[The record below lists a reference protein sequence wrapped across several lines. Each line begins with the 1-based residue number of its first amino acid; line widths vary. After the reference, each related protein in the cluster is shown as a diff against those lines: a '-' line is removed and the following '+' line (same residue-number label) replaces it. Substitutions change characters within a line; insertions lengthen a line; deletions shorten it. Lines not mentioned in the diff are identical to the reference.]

1 MINRIRFKIAG
12 EIYRLVL
19 IIVLKSKSNILI
31 SECFDINVGLA
42 GFLIYGVPLQSE
54 NKTL

>member
-1 MINRIRFKIAG
+1 MLYFKC
-12 EIYRLVL
+12 L
-19 IIVLKSKSNILI
+19 IKGCHLGNVVLKSKSNILI

-42 GFLIYGVPLQSE
+42 GFLIYGVLLQSE

>member
-42 GFLIYGVPLQSE
+42 GFLIYGVLFQSE